1 MTNKE
6 QENQELLIVLK
17 QSAFFPLKE
26 GMIVAPSCSFNLE
39 LQEGKACQ

>member
-26 GMIVAPSCSFNLE
+26 GMIVGSFNLE